1 MARAAQLPVSTLG
14 DWLSLGPAS
23 RILGVDPD
31 TLRRWADEG
40 RVRAYATPGGHRRF
54 SKADLARVAANRRPA
69 RRSLSVLGATS
80 DRVNR
85 AYGRSY
91 RADDAR
97 PSIDRIEGE
106 ARAEFRTEGRRLV
119 AVLLAYLDA
128 TGASDRARWEAEAL
142 GLIEGTA
149 RRLAK
154 AGASGS
160 EVVAVYIRARQ
171 PFLTEIAS
179 LGRRRALD
187 ATQLASL
194 FEQAVAL
201 LDRLLLHLVE
211 VHATVIGHPK
221 QEVVR

>member
-1 MARAAQLPVSTLG
+1 M
-14 DWLSLGPAS
+14 
-23 RILGVDPD
+23 
-31 TLRRWADEG
+31 
-40 RVRAYATPGGHRRF
+40 
-54 SKADLARVAANRRPA
+54 
-69 RRSLSVLGATS
+69 
-80 DRVNR
+80 
-85 AYGRSY
+85 
-91 RADDAR
+91 
-97 PSIDRIEGE
+97 
-106 ARAEFRTEGRRLV
+106 

-128 TGASDRARWEAEAL
+128 TGPSDRTRWEAEAL
-142 GLIEGTA
+142 SLIEGTA
-149 RRLAK
+149 RRLAE

-211 VHATVIGHPK
+211 VHATVASHPK
-221 QEVVR
+221 HEVVR